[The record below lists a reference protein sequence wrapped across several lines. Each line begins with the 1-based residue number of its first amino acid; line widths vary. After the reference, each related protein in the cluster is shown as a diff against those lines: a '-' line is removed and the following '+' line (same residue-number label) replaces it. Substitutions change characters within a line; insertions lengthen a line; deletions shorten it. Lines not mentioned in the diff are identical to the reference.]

1 MIKSFVHKGLESF
14 FQTGNKRGIQPQH
27 ADRLRRQLTALN
39 NASSPTDLN
48 APGWRLHQ
56 LKGESRGLWSI
67 TVNGN
72 WRITFRFVKADVE
85 LVDYLDYQ

>member
-1 MIKSFVHKGLESF
+1 MIKSFVQKGFESF
-14 FQTGNKRGIQPQH
+14 FQTGNKRGIQPHH

-48 APGWRLHQ
+48 APGWGLHQ

-72 WRITFRFVKADVE
+72 WRITFRFVKADVD
-85 LVDYLDYQ
+85 LVDYLDDH